1 MAHKQEPTRNFAITR
16 RTCSLVEVE
25 VCRYIK
31 TESGSEVDSKLRYY
45 FIAGEPLRSR
55 GPFLECP
62 DNFMGPKSCVCIQ
75 DKSFNNFENDTIKLS
90 DNEAKSPVC
99 ELGTVL
105 LFNRISDPR
114 SYQAFRET
122 GPRTLF

>member
-62 DNFMGPKSCVCIQ
+62 DNFMGPKSFFMLAVFAF
-75 DKSFNNFENDTIKLS
+75 KIKVSIIL
-90 DNEAKSPVC
+90 KMI
-99 ELGTVL
+99 
-105 LFNRISDPR
+105 R
-114 SYQAFRET
+114 
-122 GPRTLF
+122 